1 MPTNGHEPSSQTDFF
16 PRQSSLTHPYSTS
29 NGHVFSSRT
38 PALRAASAE
47 PSAVRPDGL
56 GDVRDIVSETTVV
69 HPATPVDEERPA
81 VRGWQDKAVLADGS
95 PASSQPAPVTEV
107 VRSAVANT
115 GGVRS
120 ENPDD
125 ASERKEH
132 TSIWIKPV
140 VKSAMLRLAKQNG
153 DSFSGACADALEVFA
168 RAKIHDQEE
177 ALFEPR
183 MRKMMR
189 REIRSSDNRHVP
201 FEIKNTIAAEQ
212 TRILITDMY
221 KRMLLKEGLPLKAI
235 NKKLDDTY
243 NMART
248 NVLNTKTPK
257 FQTLVSEYWQAT
269 EDQASD
275 RQDPAGGSRTE
286 SASTREAGT
295 GNPKT

>member
-1 MPTNGHEPSSQTDFF
+1 MKGYDSSSQTVFS
-16 PRQSSLTHPYSTS
+16 PRQSLFFTGNSIP
-29 NGHVFSSRT
+29 NGHSFSSRG

-47 PSAVRPDGL
+47 PSAVGPDGPM
-56 GDVRDIVSETTVV
+56 DSRDSSPDTTVV
-69 HPATPVDEERPA
+69 LPATPVDGERPLGG
-81 VRGWQDKAVLADGS
+81 GWQDKAVLADGS

-115 GGVRS
+115 SGVRS